1 MKERTSS
8 MPTSRRAVTALMA
21 AAAVGVVLALGACG
35 SSSSSSSSTSSAG
48 GSATKSVFTGP
59 IRGQH
64 ITVLLPYQVS
74 QSILSQ
80 FTKQTGVT
88 VTYNTAGWDNVKS
101 KLIVANT

>member
-8 MPTSRRAVTALMA
+8 MPTNRRSVTALMA
-21 AAAVGVVLALGACG
+21 AAAVGVVLALSACG
-35 SSSSSSSSTSSAG
+35 SSSSSSSNSSSNGG
-48 GSATKSVFTGP
+48 GSSTKSAFTSGTP

-74 QSILSQ
+74 QSILNQ

-88 VTYNTAGWDNVKS
+88 VTYNTTSWDNVKS
-101 KLIVANT
+101 